1 MHMYVCVCVYIYI
14 YEYTH
19 TSLLGTHFLF
29 TGMLLIK
36 V

>member
-1 MHMYVCVCVYIYI
+1 MHMYVCVCVYI

-29 TGMLLIK
+29 TGVLLIK